1 MYQVALSTALT
12 GSDDLD
18 RVVVL
23 KGCVPLFFRVET
35 DSEPWLLVL
44 AQDRV
49 IVGACLS
56 GEWLRRINRIVDR
69 FRNLI
74 IRRWRSFI
82 NKFVL

>member
-23 KGCVPLFFRVET
+23 KGCVPLFFRIET
-35 DSEPWLLVL
+35 DSEPWLLIL
-44 AQDRV
+44 TQDRV
-49 IVGACLS
+49 VVGACLGS
-56 GEWLRRINRIVDR
+56 EWVRRIDRVVNR
-69 FRNLI
+69 FWNLI
-74 IRRWRSFI
+74 TGRWRSFI